1 MKVLLD
7 TTYLMPSIGVQVK
20 DIHPNTLSLI
30 RGGSHTV
37 AISDITLLELSAKG
51 AKYAAS
57 GKLSPE
63 RVSRG
68 VQAVQREEELEK
80 IPHLDEDVLRTAIT
94 IRSIINDYLDCVI
107 LSSAINR
114 CDTLLTE
121 DTRIHSLANN
131 EGYNELV
138 KEINPDF
145 QLASHRALP
154 GLV

>member
-1 MKVLLD
+1 MRILLD
-7 TTYLMPSIGVQVK
+7 STYLMPSIGVQVN
-20 DIHPNTLSLI
+20 DIPTNTLSLL
-30 RGGSHTV
+30 REGGHTV

-51 AKYAAS
+51 AKHVAS

-68 VQAVQREEELEK
+68 VQAVQREEGLEK
-80 IPHLDEDVLRTAIT
+80 IRHLDMDVLRTAIALRG
-94 IRSIINDYLDCVI
+94 ILDDYLDCVI

-121 DTRIHSLANN
+121 DSRIHSLVDNK
-131 EGYNELV
+131 GFMELV
-138 KEINPDF
+138 KKINPEF
-145 QLASHRALP
+145 KLASHRALP